1 MEALITMQYVELK
14 NQLDRELNTA
24 AQSFVRIGY
33 LLKVARDTDALAGSG
48 YSDVSEF
55 ARAEY
60 GLDRSQ
66 VSRFIRINERFGAG
80 PALQQ
85 QYEGFG
91 SSKLAEM
98 LMLPDNVAAELPA
111 EASKSEIR
119 ALAADLAEDEK
130 TTTDLEI
137 AMEDHSND
145 SIWLQ
150 AFREYFRLR
159 PEEYVMLA
167 ERMAE
172 GYPTIAFMDVI
183 APSGI
188 ALKTIRLTGI
198 GKVTVSFRGNRP
210 ASILETRTGN
220 REEKEVG
227 ALAEEISALFSRVKE
242 LSARGAWAVLYN
254 EPFPA
259 EAEENITEPEITP
272 KPVRQDQE
280 PGVRTGTVAPVQQ
293 EEGGAQEA
301 EETGEETDEKE
312 LVIVDRRTLPAPES
326 KEPATKEPARKEPA
340 KPAKKAKVVDIV
352 KPKPAKETE
361 SSGKPEKAEKTAGAE
376 EDLPADIVDKNDE
389 ELQKAKK
396 LAQTPMTAEQ
406 AILGEIMRLYRILGE
421 SIEEQN
427 WARARGSVGTLI
439 EHIARIEKEQR
450 QEEEEEDKAQ
460 MKFEDFPEILPGSGD
475 DAGEQEE
482 G

>member
-33 LLKVARDTDALAGSG
+33 LLRVARDTDALAGSG

-80 PALQQ
+80 LALQQ

-259 EAEENITEPEITP
+259 EAEENITEPEIMP
-272 KPVRQDQE
+272 KPVEPDQE
-280 PGVRTGTVAPVQQ
+280 PKDASESSEQAQETEDRTGSVAPVQQ
-293 EEGGAQEA
+293 EE
-301 EETGEETDEKE
+301 
-312 LVIVDRRTLPAPES
+312 PAANKP
-326 KEPATKEPARKEPA
+326 P

-352 KPKPAKETE
+352 KPKPAKEPESSGKPEKKAKVVDIVKPKPAKGLE
-361 SSGKPEKAEKTAGAE
+361 SSGKPEKAEGTAGAE

-427 WARARGSVGTLI
+427 WARARGSAGTLI
-439 EHIARIEKEQR
+439 EHIAQIEKEQR
-450 QEEEEEDKAQ
+450 QKEEEEDKAQ

-475 DAGEQEE
+475 ITEEQEE

>member
-80 PALQQ
+80 LALQQ

-188 ALKTIRLTGI
+188 ALKTIRLSGI

-242 LSARGAWAVLYN
+242 LSARGAWEVLYN

-259 EAEENITEPEITP
+259 EAEENITEPE
-272 KPVRQDQE
+272 PVPE
-280 PGVRTGTVAPVQQ
+280 PVAPVQQ
-293 EEGGAQEA
+293 QDDESQEA
-301 EETGEETDEKE
+301 GEGKTEEEKPAKPEPVRRET
-312 LVIVDRRTLPAPES
+312 
-326 KEPATKEPARKEPA
+326 A

-352 KPKPAKETE
+352 KPKPA
-361 SSGKPEKAEKTAGAE
+361 PEPKKAEETTEAEVEAGE
-376 EDLPADIVDKNDE
+376 VPADIVEKDDE
-389 ELQKAKK
+389 ELKKAKQ
-396 LAQTPMTAEQ
+396 LAKTPMTAKQ
-406 AILGEIMRLYRILGE
+406 AILGEIRRLYRILGE
-421 SIEEQN
+421 NIEENN
-427 WARARGSVGTLI
+427 WSRARGSLSTLR
-439 EHIARIEKEQR
+439 EHIDRIEKEQE
-450 QEEEEEDKAQ
+450 QEDESQ
-460 MKFEDFPEILPGSGD
+460 MKFEDFPELMPGSGTD
-475 DAGEQEE
+475 DEGQEE
-482 G
+482 E